1 MEVEVAHPRCAGM
14 DVSKSDAKVCVRIQ
28 GAGSRRTSQT
38 VTTWG
43 AMTRQVLELRD
54 HLVQQ
59 KVTRVVMEAT
69 GDYWKPFYYLLEGG
83 PYELVLANPLKV
95 RNLPGR
101 KSDPKDAAWLA
112 DLGAHD
118 LVDPSF
124 VPPPAIRE
132 LRDLTRAR
140 TALVQERTRE
150 WQRMEKLLEDA
161 GIKLSLV
168 ASRLTLVST
177 RRMLDAL
184 AAGERDPAVLAELAL
199 GKLRNKIGLLN
210 EALFGRFNDHHQF
223 MVGLHLAVID
233 ALAGSIGRL
242 EERIE
247 VVVKP
252 FQGFIDLISTVPGID
267 AHVAHVVLAECGPE
281 IRGTFPSPGELA
293 SWAGVAPGSN
303 SSAGRTKSTRARPG
317 NRYLKG
323 ALGMAAASVARSH
336 GTFMSTKY
344 KRIAARAGPN
354 RANVAIQHS
363 ILVAIWHMCGTG
375 EVYRELGAD
384 YHRTRNPELTRRRAI
399 AQLEAIGLE
408 VTVTPRIQ
416 AS

>member
-1 MEVEVAHPRCAGM
+1 MEVAYPRCAGM

-28 GAGSRRTSQT
+28 GAGGRRTSQT

-43 AMTRQVLELRD
+43 SMTRQILELRD
-54 HLVQQ
+54 HLCEQQ
-59 KVTRVVMEAT
+59 VTRVVMEAT
-69 GDYWKPFYYLLEGG
+69 GEYWKPFYYLLEDASF
-83 PYELVLANPLKV
+83 EVVLANPVKV

-118 LVDPSF
+118 LVDPSY
-124 VPPPAIRE
+124 VPPPAVRE

-140 TALVQERTRE
+140 TALVAERTRE

-184 AAGERDPAVLAELAL
+184 AAGERDPGVLADLAL
-199 GKLRNKIGLLN
+199 GRLRNKRDLLN

-223 MVGLHLAVID
+223 MVGLHLQVID
-233 ALAGSIGRL
+233 SLDDSVRRL

-247 VVVKP
+247 LVVEP
-252 FQGFIDLISTVPGID
+252 FRGFLDLITTIPGID
-267 AHVAHVVLAECGPE
+267 AHIAHVVLAECGPE
-281 IRGTFPSPGELA
+281 IRGTFPTPAHLA

-317 NRYLKG
+317 DRYLKG
-323 ALGMAAASVARSH
+323 ALGMAAATVARSH
-336 GTFMSTKY
+336 GTFLSAKY

-354 RANVAIQHS
+354 RANVAVQHS
-363 ILVAIWHMCGTG
+363 MIVTIWHMSGTG
-375 EVYRELGAD
+375 EVYRDLGAD
-384 YHRTRNPELTRRRAI
+384 YHRTRNPELTKRRAI
-399 AQLEAIGLE
+399 AQLEALGLA
-408 VTVTPRIQ
+408 VTLTPRTH